1 MSTERG
7 KENPRKNQKGTKTMK
22 YEVRVWN
29 HKTLKVEI
37 LTVDAAGLKKLYWS
51 VWFDILDVWE
61 AKS

>member
-1 MSTERG
+1 
-7 KENPRKNQKGTKTMK
+7 MK

-29 HKTLKVEI
+29 HKTLKVEV
-37 LTVDAAGLKKLYWS
+37 LTVDAVELKKLYWS